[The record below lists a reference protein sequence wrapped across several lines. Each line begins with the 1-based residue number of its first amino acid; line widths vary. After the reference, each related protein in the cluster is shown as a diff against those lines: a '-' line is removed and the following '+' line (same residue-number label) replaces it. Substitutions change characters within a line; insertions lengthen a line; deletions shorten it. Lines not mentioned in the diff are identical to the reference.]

1 MRTYN
6 KILRASESP
15 LFYDKITKIKIKI
28 LLVEDNELLAKGLI
42 YSLEQKDYIVIH
54 TVDISETLK
63 IIEKERIDIAI
74 LDISLPDGNG
84 FDLYKN
90 YIKEKEISTIFLT
103 AKDEEDDIV
112 KGLELGAE
120 DYITKP
126 FSTKELLARMNKIIL
141 RKNKNT
147 IIKIKDISFDID
159 KMVVYKEN
167 KPIELT
173 SLELKI
179 LHLLFMNINKV
190 VTRNEI
196 IDKIWEWTG
205 NDINDNTVTVYLKRI
220 REKIKKGRGLSPSL
234 FVCAGELYYQ
244 VQHFRGTKRSPYR
257 TLVE

>member
-1 MRTYN
+1 M
-6 KILRASESP
+6 
-15 LFYDKITKIKIKI
+15 
-28 LLVEDNELLAKGLI
+28 
-42 YSLEQKDYIVIH
+42 
-54 TVDISETLK
+54 
-63 IIEKERIDIAI
+63 
-74 LDISLPDGNG
+74 PDGNG

-90 YIKEKEISTIFLT
+90 YIKKKEIYTIFLT

-147 IIKIKDISFDID
+147 IIKVKDISFDID
-159 KMVVYKEN
+159 KMVVYKEE
-167 KPIELT
+167 KQIELT

-196 IDKIWEWTG
+196 IDKI
-205 NDINDNTVTVYLKRI
+205 
-220 REKIKKGRGLSPSL
+220 
-234 FVCAGELYYQ
+234 
-244 VQHFRGTKRSPYR
+244 
-257 TLVE
+257 

>member
-1 MRTYN
+1 M
-6 KILRASESP
+6 
-15 LFYDKITKIKIKI
+15 KI

-90 YIKEKEISTIFLT
+90 YIKKKEISTIFLT
-103 AKDEEDDIV
+103 AKDDEDDIV

-220 REKIKKGRGLSPSL
+220 REKIKTNIIITIKGIG
-234 FVCAGELYYQ
+234 
-244 VQHFRGTKRSPYR
+244 YR
-257 TLVE
+257 IDKNEK

>member
-1 MRTYN
+1 M
-6 KILRASESP
+6 
-15 LFYDKITKIKIKI
+15 KI

-220 REKIKKGRGLSPSL
+220 REKIKADIIITIKGIG
-234 FVCAGELYYQ
+234 
-244 VQHFRGTKRSPYR
+244 YR
-257 TLVE
+257 IDKNEK